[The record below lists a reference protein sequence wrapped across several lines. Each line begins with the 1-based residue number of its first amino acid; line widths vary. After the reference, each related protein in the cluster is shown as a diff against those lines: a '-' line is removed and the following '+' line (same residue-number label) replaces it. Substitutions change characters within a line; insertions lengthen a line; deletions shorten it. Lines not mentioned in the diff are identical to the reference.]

1 VAEAAITPSP
11 GERWL
16 VVGHGSVGSFL
27 TGRLAT
33 NGASVFVYDP
43 KPRVPVSRGRRVD
56 GPDLPGGPVGLAV
69 SCVPPDAADA
79 VPEVLN
85 AAVRPDGVVFDWN
98 TVSPSLKQRIREQL
112 AARMVDVA
120 LLDSL
125 DGTAEE
131 PMLAVS
137 GEAAGAAA
145 ALLAGHGFS
154 VVVAGEEV
162 GEAAALKYLRS
173 VFMKSLEALVLEYA
187 SLASTVAGEQI
198 VRSSLENNLGER
210 FVSFMDLLLATN
222 RIHAERRGLE
232 LEDAVATFSA
242 DGSRPELATAAV
254 HVLRQAAQAWAEPSA
269 PAAGASLEA
278 LADHLHRTL
287 WRQPTSI

>member
-1 VAEAAITPSP
+1 MAAATALSPS
-11 GERWL
+11 ERWL

-27 TGRLAT
+27 TARLAA

-43 KPRVPVSRGRRVD
+43 DPRVPVAHGRRVD
-56 GPDLPGGPVGLAV
+56 GPDLPGGPVGLAI
-69 SCVPPDAADA
+69 SCVPPSVAGA

-85 AAVRPDGVVFDWN
+85 AAVRADGVVFDWN
-98 TVSPSLKQRIREQL
+98 TVSPSLKQRIRDRL
-112 AARMVDVA
+112 VPGMVDVA

-125 DGTAEE
+125 DGASEE

-137 GEAAGAAA
+137 GEAATAASA
-145 ALLAGHGFS
+145 ILVEHGFS
-154 VVVAGEEV
+154 VEVAGEHV

-173 VFMKSLEALVLEYA
+173 IFMKSLEALVLEYA
-187 SLASTVAGEQI
+187 SLASTVPAESI
-198 VRSSLENNLGER
+198 VRTSLEHNLGER
-210 FVSFMDLLLATN
+210 FTSFMDLLLATN

-242 DGSRPELATAAV
+242 NGSHPEVAAAAV
-254 HVLRQAAQAWAEPSA
+254 HVLRQAAQAWAEPAA
-269 PAAGASLEA
+269 PQAGASLEA

-287 WRQPTSI
+287 WREAAST